1 MISIK
6 IITMP
11 YKDKPIEKLYYTI
24 GEVSEMLDVNAAT
37 VRFWAGKFP
46 DFIKPARNKKGNRLF
61 TAKDMANFKVIYY
74 LVKEQGMTLEGAAK
88 RMKDN
93 ITGEDKRV
101 EVISRLTAIKEK
113 LVGIADELGKK
124 EKAADES
131 I

>member
-1 MISIK
+1 
-6 IITMP
+6 MP

-46 DFIKPARNKKGNRLF
+46 DFIKTARNKKGNRLF

-113 LVGIADELGKK
+113 LMGIADELGKK